1 MFGQEK
7 CHSSRKSRL
16 CQPSYFWIRSVILYM
31 LYFFS
36 GSNPAASGDIGN
48 VAKIGGN
55 KSPIHKTRPLSSCG
69 GESSSSVESD
79 NFLTVPQTV
88 TASSSAETLTGK
100 FFRFRKKFGILLPKL
115 FWPTVR
121 KKCSSDFC
129 NFSAFSLKFQKFF
142 SITRKIFSHSSSE
155 QFW

>member
-1 MFGQEK
+1 MFRNLLLEST
-7 CHSSRKSRL
+7 H
-16 CQPSYFWIRSVILYM
+16 FIHVI
-31 LYFFS
+31 FFS

-115 FWPTVR
+115 
-121 KKCSSDFC
+121 
-129 NFSAFSLKFQKFF
+129 L
-142 SITRKIFSHSSSE
+142 
-155 QFW
+155 